1 MRFDEILSKLG
12 VQPRQLTI
20 KIDVQKKTWIDKRD
34 QDLEPE
40 IKFGPDNWNESMG
53 GGGTQM
59 LISTPKMIDETIR
72 HIPSGMLVTMSGLR
86 DSLAT
91 QAGADY
97 TCPMTTG
104 IFLRIAAEAA
114 EMERDLGKEDLA
126 PWWRVIRDDGTMNE
140 KMPGKGSLQEKM
152 LTEEGHLLGPK
163 PRGTKIMVLDFEPK
177 VIQI

>member
-1 MRFDEILSKLG
+1 MRFDEILSKLDISTQEIRFDMAT
-12 VQPRQLTI
+12 QP
-20 KIDVQKKTWIDKRD
+20 KTWIDKRD

-72 HIPSGMLVTMSGLR
+72 HIPEGMLVTMSGLR

-114 EMERDLGKEDLA
+114 EMERELGKEDVA

-140 KMPGKGSLQEKM
+140 KMPGRGELQQTL
-152 LTEEGHLLGPK
+152 LTEEGHSLGIK
-163 PRGTKIMVLDFEPK
+163 PRGTKMMVQDFDPK

>member
-1 MRFDEILSKLG
+1 MA
-12 VQPRQLTI
+12 VQP
-20 KIDVQKKTWIDKRD
+20 KTWIDKRD
-34 QDLEPE
+34 QALEPE

-59 LISTPKMIDETIR
+59 LIPTPKMIDETIQN
-72 HIPSGMLVTMSGLR
+72 IPTGMLVTLSGLQ

-104 IFLRIAAEAA
+104 IFLRIVAEAA
-114 EMERDLGKEDLA
+114 EMEREQGKQDLA

-140 KMPGKGSLQEKM
+140 KMPGRGALQETM
-152 LTEEGHLLGPK
+152 LADEGHSLDIK
-163 PRGTKIMVLDFEPK
+163 PQGTKMMVLEYEPA

>member
-1 MRFDEILSKLG
+1 MG
-12 VQPRQLTI
+12 HI
-20 KIDVQKKTWIDKRD
+20 KEKAVQKKNWIEKRD

-40 IKFGPDNWNESMG
+40 VKFGPDNWNESMG

-72 HIPSGMLVTMSGLR
+72 HIPSGKLVTMSGLR

-104 IFLRIAAEAA
+104 IFLRIAAEAS
-114 EMERDLGKEDLA
+114 EMEREQGKIDLA

-140 KMPGKGSLQEKM
+140 KMPGRGELQEKM
-152 LTEEGHLLGPK
+152 LSEEGHSLGTK
-163 PRGTKIMVLDFEPK
+163 PRGTKTMVQDFNPA